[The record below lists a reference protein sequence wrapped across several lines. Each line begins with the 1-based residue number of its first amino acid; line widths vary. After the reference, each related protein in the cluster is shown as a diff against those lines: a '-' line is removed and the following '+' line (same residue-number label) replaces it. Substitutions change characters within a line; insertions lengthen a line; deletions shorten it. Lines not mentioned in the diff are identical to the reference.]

1 MVLAF
6 SLQSDIKS
14 IGAYAGFAA
23 IIGLALLVLLYF
35 AQAREVRRMS
45 DWLEQQEDRLRNLP
59 ARSPMPR
66 PVPTPPGARAVPTPQ
81 ALPAQALPAQAAPP
95 EEGVVV
101 PAATVA
107 VPGARRVAV
116 GAGGAVVAGDP
127 APAAGSGDPPG
138 AVVAGAVA
146 AATVAGAMAAASAG
160 SAPSAS
166 EGVDDT
172 ADTVAPNR
180 VLAPAAAKGAE
191 EASAA
196 TSPRGGA
203 PAAQAQ
209 EGAQPPATGG
219 SASPSAAVP
228 LTARAAA
235 TAEPVGP
242 AQALGAEA
250 AGSGASPDTTESAIV
265 GPLEP
270 DSGTVAMLEPG
281 AGGVARFAP
290 PSGAPFGPQ
299 DDVVAPFASDAAVE
313 ISAERVVPSA
323 VEVSSPLALPLDGD
337 VQDEPAAAVDDDD
350 EPPALAPSTPAGART
365 RFPPAPDARAT
376 PVGVTARAGSGAV
389 GPVEAALG
397 AGAPAGT
404 TQRRERDRPPPDD
417 GDDDGR
423 HGSASVLR
431 LLAAAIVIV
440 VVLIFIATKVFAPS
454 KTTGLAP
461 SKVIVA
467 VLNGTRV
474 AGLAGQ
480 AAVKLSAGGFERGGV
495 ANALSHG
502 HHITLVGYTPG
513 NLAAAKLVAKDL
525 LPTPTRIGPVDP
537 RTAAVADALGAT
549 PPNVIVTLGSDFPP
563 Q

>member
-35 AQAREVRRMS
+35 AQAREIRRMS

-66 PVPTPPGARAVPTPQ
+66 PVPTAPGARVVPTPQ

-95 EEGVVV
+95 QEGVLA
-101 PAATVA
+101 PTATVA
-107 VPGARRVAV
+107 VPGARRVSV

-127 APAAGSGDPPG
+127 APAAGSGDLPG
-138 AVVAGAVA
+138 ATVAGAVP

-172 ADTVAPNR
+172 SDTIAPNR
-180 VLAPAAAKGAE
+180 VLAPAAAKGAG

-196 TSPRGGA
+196 AATP
-203 PAAQAQ
+203 PAAA
-209 EGAQPPATGG
+209 GG

-250 AGSGASPDTTESAIV
+250 AGSGASPDTAESAIA

-313 ISAERVVPSA
+313 ISAERAVPSA
-323 VEVSSPLALPLDGD
+323 VEVSSPLASPLDGD
-337 VQDEPAAAVDDDD
+337 VKDEPAAAVGDDD

-389 GPVEAALG
+389 GPVALLG

-461 SKVIVA
+461 SKVTVA
-467 VLNGTRV
+467 VLNGTHV

-525 LPTPTRIGPVDP
+525 LPTLTRIGPVDP

-549 PPNVIVTLGSDFPP
+549 PPNVIVTLGSDYPP